1 MKFEKESELQRRR
14 KRTVYFG
21 TQSISSLTPRIW
33 ELILSDMRNANSL
46 GIFKEMIKFWATDK
60 CPCRL

>member
-33 ELILSDMRNANSL
+33 ELNFSDIRNANSL
-46 GIFKEMIKFWATDK
+46 GISKEIIKFWATDK